1 MAQEPPFEVWKMYSS
16 GGITMR
22 RATNPTRKISITI
35 PESIFNRLDRQL
47 GYTQSRSAFI
57 SDAIKVKLDGF
68 YEETVKE
75 ASTRSLMIHLKN
87 RDDIDDTMKALLLQ
101 ILSQ

>member
-1 MAQEPPFEVWKMYSS
+1 MLSQGDE
-16 GGITMR
+16 IMR
-22 RATNPTRKISITI
+22 RSSDPSIKFSISIPT
-35 PESIFNRLDRQL
+35 SINNKLDRTL

-68 YEETVKE
+68 YEETVTE

-87 RDDIDDTMKALLLQ
+87 RKDIDESLKAMLLHL
-101 ILSQ
+101 LS